1 MSVNNY
7 DKSKIEKMRIA
18 GKICS
23 DIFREIGKAV
33 KPGVSIIQLDN
44 LAEELSKE
52 KSVLPAFKGYEGFPG
67 SICASLNDI
76 VVHGI
81 PDNTVLAEGD
91 ILGVDFGIK
100 YEDVYSDMSFTFSV
114 GEVTSREKK
123 LIEVTK
129 QAVLAGIKEATLGNR
144 VGDIGAAIQD
154 VVEKAG
160 YSVVREMVGH
170 GIGYDLHED
179 PYVPGYGKSGK
190 GDLLY
195 RGQTLAIEAI
205 VNEGGREILISSED
219 GWTTYTE
226 DGMLSALFEHT
237 VVVDEPPE
245 ILTSWS

>member
-1 MSVNNY
+1 MKNY
-7 DKSKIEKMRIA
+7 DQAKINDMREA

-23 DIFREIGKAV
+23 KIFSELGKAIS
-33 KPGVSIIQLDN
+33 PGVKIIEIDN
-44 LAEELSKE
+44 LAEKLSRDMN
-52 KSVLPAFKGYEGFPG
+52 VLPAFKGYEGFPA

-81 PDNTVLAEGD
+81 PDTTVLSKGD

-100 YEDVYSDMSFTFSV
+100 YRGVYSDMSFTFPV
-114 GEVTSREKK
+114 GKITLREKK
-123 LIEVTK
+123 LISATK
-129 QAVLAGIKEATLGNR
+129 DAVLAGVSKAVPGNK
-144 VGDIGAAIQD
+144 VGDIGAAMQK

-170 GIGYDLHED
+170 GIGHHLHED
-179 PYVPGYGKSGK
+179 PYVPGYGRPGR
-190 GDLLY
+190 GETLY

-205 VNEGGREILISSED
+205 VNEGSPEICISAED

-237 VVVDEPPE
+237 IVVDETPE
-245 ILTSWS
+245 ILTNWD